1 MKKKTYNHYFIFKK
15 KKIWNLSNFQ
25 LNNSIHF
32 TRPDNGREAFKLNKA
47 AYYSKV
53 KGILSDILTN
63 SVSFILVLI
72 NTVDYE
78 TIRCYPQNCQKIPLP
93 TSYFSPLIGFNLLLW
108 IKIILSSCM
117 GYQTF
122 INRILLSEIFLNIY
136 SCNLV
141 KILVSFLD
149 SLYRNQFSVKQILFL
164 SSHCNSLSNSN
175 NPSTLLA
182 LV

>member
-1 MKKKTYNHYFIFKK
+1 MEERH
-15 KKIWNLSNFQ
+15 SNWTKQ
-25 LNNSIHF
+25 LIIQKWRQFYH
-32 TRPDNGREAFKLNKA
+32 
-47 AYYSKV
+47 
-53 KGILSDILTN
+53 ILTN
-63 SVSFILVLI
+63 SVSFIMVLI

-78 TIRCYPQNCQKIPLP
+78 TIRCHPQNCQKSPLP

-108 IKIILSSCM
+108 IKIIWSSCM

-122 INRILLSEIFLNIY
+122 INRILLSEIFLNTH

>member
-1 MKKKTYNHYFIFKK
+1 M
-15 KKIWNLSNFQ
+15 SNFQ
-25 LNNSIHF
+25 LNNSTHF
-32 TRPDNGREAFKLNKA
+32 TRPDNGREVFKLNKA

-53 KGILSDILTN
+53 KWILSDTYKFSLLHNGANQHSWLWNYKMLSTELPKNSFANKLFLT
-63 SVSFILVLI
+63 S
-72 NTVDYE
+72 
-78 TIRCYPQNCQKIPLP
+78 R
-93 TSYFSPLIGFNLLLW
+93 FNLLLW
-108 IKIILSSCM
+108 IKIIWSSCM

-122 INRILLSEIFLNIY
+122 INRILLSEIFLSTY

-149 SLYRNQFSVKQILFL
+149 SLYRNQFSVKEILFL

>member
-1 MKKKTYNHYFIFKK
+1 M
-15 KKIWNLSNFQ
+15 SNFQ

-53 KGILSDILTN
+53 KGILSDTYKFSVLHNGANHHSWLWNYQMLSRELPKNSFANKLFLT
-63 SVSFILVLI
+63 I
-72 NTVDYE
+72 
-78 TIRCYPQNCQKIPLP
+78 
-93 TSYFSPLIGFNLLLW
+93 IGFNLLLW
-108 IKIILSSCM
+108 IKIIWSSCM

-122 INRILLSEIFLNIY
+122 INRILLSEIFLNTH
-136 SCNLV
+136 SCTLV
-141 KILVSFLD
+141 KILASFLD
-149 SLYRNQFSVKQILFL
+149 SHYRNQFSVKQILFL